1 MEKDMSFLKENIVG
15 IILMKRERNILLDLS
30 LNENGSVKSKENFNQ
45 S

>member
-30 LNENGSVKSKENFNQ
+30 LNENGLVKSKENFNQ